1 MKNIYLDKSSKNS
14 AAALIVLTIAIA
26 VVAAYS
32 YMRSNSI
39 SADADDES
47 AAVVAEYSTTGKTL
61 LANLVLGINT
71 IVNDTGKTI
80 SEETR
85 VVSLAGQLVSFSEA
99 REMGAISMIGTIEND
114 KYTELDITDF
124 SIGDGETFVIQLSD
138 DTLNPKIVY

>member
-71 IVNDTGKTI
+71 IVNDTGKSI
-80 SEETR
+80 SEETK

-99 REMGAISMIGTIEND
+99 KEMGAISMIGTIGDD